1 MNKCIEDLLS
11 FLNGSPTAYQANRQ
25 IKDRLEAAGFV
36 GLDEN
41 SSIKLNPGGKYYFSR
56 FDTAVIAFIVGS
68 KALPETGFG
77 MAASHIDSP
86 LLKIKR
92 QSIKIERNVCRIG
105 TEVYGGPIISTWL
118 DRELSIAGRVVVKH
132 GEGDYSSHSIDLKR
146 PVAIIPNAAI
156 HLNREINKGFEYN
169 KQTHLQAI
177 LSTDSLA
184 GNPLLSAIA
193 EELQLSPE
201 QICDMDLFLYDPR
214 PAELIGFGGD
224 IICSGRLDNLAMTHA
239 ILASL
244 VETEAPEMTSV
255 GIFFDHEEVG
265 SRTAQGAL
273 SSLLPELLE
282 RISIALGLSREEHFR
297 TLRQSYLISAD
308 MAHAYHPSYS
318 EKYDQDY
325 LAIMN
330 QGPVIKLNADY
341 RYSSTADSSLR
352 FIRACDQAKVK
363 YQRFVVRSDMP
374 CGSTVGPL
382 VSSELGISALDIGN
396 PMWAMHS
403 IRECSGVQDH
413 KNLIKVLRTFFV

>member
-1 MNKCIEDLLS
+1 MNKCIDDLLG
-11 FLNGSPTAYQANRQ
+11 FLDGSPTAYQANMQ
-25 IKDRLEAAGFV
+25 IKCRLDAAGYTE
-36 GLDEN
+36 LDE
-41 SSIKLNPGGKYYFSR
+41 SSPYRLVPGGKYYLSR

-68 KALPETGFG
+68 KALPDTGFG
-77 MAASHIDSP
+77 LAASHIDSP

-92 QSIKIERNVCRIG
+92 QSIKIEKGICRIG

-132 GEGDYSSHSIDLKR
+132 GETNYSSHSIDLKR

-239 ILASL
+239 ILSSL
-244 VETEAPEMTSV
+244 LETEAPETTSV

-282 RISIALGLSREEHFR
+282 RISLALGLSREDHFR
-297 TLRQSYLISAD
+297 ALRKTYLISAD
-308 MAHAYHPSYS
+308 MAHAYHPAYA
-318 EKYDQDY
+318 EKYDHDY

-352 FIRACDQAKVK
+352 FIQACDKAGVK

-382 VSSELGISALDIGN
+382 ISTELGISSIDIGN

-403 IRECSGVQDH
+403 IRESSGVQDH
-413 KNLIKVLRTFFV
+413 LSLIQALKTFFS